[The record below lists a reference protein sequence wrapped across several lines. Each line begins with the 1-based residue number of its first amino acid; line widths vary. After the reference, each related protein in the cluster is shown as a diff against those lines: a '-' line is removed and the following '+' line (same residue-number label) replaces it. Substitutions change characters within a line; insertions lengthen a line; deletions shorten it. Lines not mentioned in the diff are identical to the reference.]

1 MPSLNALIAQQ
12 TQPGKQGSVYGLTSS
27 VSSTSNALGPVIG
40 ASMAASMGF
49 GSVFWATGL
58 ILAATGCAIA
68 FSVRHPKEPKDQ
80 ESS

>member
-1 MPSLNALIAQQ
+1 MPSVNAPIAQQ

-49 GSVFWATGL
+49 GSVFWGTGL